1 MSGRP
6 CARVYE
12 HKVIATEPLSYSQKL
27 AARGNGFGQAG
38 AISMSTKEATQMS
51 SILFFVPRSRLFD
64 QGRFLQ
70 R

>member
-1 MSGRP
+1 MSERP
-6 CARVYE
+6 CAPVYE

-64 QGRFLQ
+64 
-70 R
+70 